1 MSAKGEIMSALKNS
15 ARRCLALLFVLA
27 TLAAC
32 SSNQPTTFTGEQ
44 PRFGTTKLRLPGYEE
59 AVKVSYEIID
69 GQAVYQGDIG
79 LGEVDEEGNLINRQT
94 EGELTSQGA
103 GTIAGNGHFDVRW
116 PNGVVPYVIEG
127 INSTPV
133 LQAMAHWEAKTD
145 IRFVPRTTESDYVA
159 FVRAN
164 GNICISHGLGRWG
177 GRQTVASS
185 SLYGACSANDYIHEI
200 GHVMGL
206 FHEHVRFDRDKYV
219 TIRWDKGAANYYNF
233 CKIGEYYDFS
243 ADKCVFDINEPQG
256 ADIGPYDYRSIMH
269 YNNSFIESIPPGKPM
284 GNTELSS
291 GDVSTINIMYPFYTG
306 KAATSLNS
314 SSTKK
319 RLVADVTGDGRD
331 DLLTFIHDTQTGEA
345 RGDVLVGVRAPQNN
359 LDAFLPYFYSDQ
371 KWESDFCMNATEVCA
386 TGDFNGDGK
395 DDIVTFHN
403 GAFNGSGQVFAALS
417 NGSSFVSD
425 RVWESAFCKFDTEV
439 CATGDFNG
447 DGKDDIIA
455 FHNGAY
461 SGSRQVF
468 VATSNGSSFVN
479 DKLWHNDFCADGET
493 CAVADVNGDGKDDII
508 SFLRGPDALGANGDV
523 YVALS
528 NGTSFGAK
536 DKWHKNICYKNH
548 VCTLADING
557 DGRDDLVTF
566 TQEDASWPEYGTSG
580 VMVALSYGYAFGR
593 SLELH
598 ENFCAG
604 QAVCATGDT
613 NGDGKDDLVTF
624 GPSLDMLGRNVLVA
638 ESRLRTMY

>member
-1 MSAKGEIMSALKNS
+1 MSARTSLK
-15 ARRCLALLFVLA
+15 RYLALLFIIA

-32 SSNQPTTFTGEQ
+32 SSNQLTSVTGET
-44 PRFGTTKLRLPGYEE
+44 PRFGKAKFRLSGYEE
-59 AVKVSYEIID
+59 AVTLSYEIVD
-69 GQAVYQGDIG
+69 GLAIYQEDII
-79 LGEVDEEGNLINRQT
+79 LGEVDKEGNLISRQA
-94 EGELTSQGA
+94 ESDLTSQGA

-127 INSTPV
+127 LNSTPI
-133 LQAMAHWEAKTD
+133 LEAMADWEAKTD
-145 IRFVPRTTESDYVA
+145 IRFVPRTTETDYVA
-159 FVRAN
+159 FVS
-164 GNICISHGLGRWG
+164 GSICRTFGLGRWG
-177 GRQTVASS
+177 GRQTITSG
-185 SLYGACSANDYIHEI
+185 SLKSGGACSSSDYIHEI
-200 GHVMGL
+200 GHAMGL
-206 FHEHVRFDRDKYV
+206 FHEFVRGDRDEWV
-219 TIRWDKGAANYYNF
+219 TISEGAGKTYNI
-233 CKIGEYYDFS
+233 CKIGEIYDS
-243 ADKCVFDINEPQG
+243 SVDKCVFKITEPQG
-256 ADIGPYDYRSIMH
+256 VDIGPYDLRSIMH
-269 YNNSFIESIPPGKPM
+269 YNNSYFESIPPGQPM
-284 GNTELSS
+284 GNTELSA
-291 GDVSTINIMYPFYTG
+291 GDAATINIMYPFYTG
-306 KAATSLNS
+306 KAASSVS
-314 SSTKK
+314 SSNKK

-331 DLLTFIHDTQTGEA
+331 DLVTFIHDTQTGDA
-345 RGDVLVGVRAPQNN
+345 RGDVLVARRQPANR
-359 LDAFLPYFYSDQ
+359 LDGSPSYFDLDQ

-395 DDIVTFHN
+395 HDIVTFHN

-417 NGSSFVSD
+417 NGSSFVND
-425 RVWESAFCKFDTEV
+425 RLWESAFCKFDTEV

-447 DGKDDIIA
+447 DGNDDIIA

-479 DKLWHNDFCADGET
+479 DKLWHGDFCADGET
-493 CAVADVNGDGKDDII
+493 CVVGDVNGDGKDDIV

-536 DKWHKNICYKNH
+536 DRWHKNICFKNH
-548 VCTLADING
+548 VCTVADING
-557 DGRDDLVTF
+557 DSRDDLVTF
-566 TQEDASWPEYGTSG
+566 TQEDGSWPEYGTSG
-580 VMVALSYGYAFGR
+580 VMVALSYGYVFGR

-624 GPSLDMLGRNVLVA
+624 GPSLDILGRNVLVA
-638 ESRLRTMY
+638 ESRLRNMY